1 MEQFYKKARVP
12 LRMASSTG
20 SQAVMCKGCE
30 ITNSDVELS
39 SNMFGILDNTG
50 DVKISDTHSE
60 IGGDFSGIYSYGKVS
75 ITNGDT
81 YIDAGT
87 YGICADD
94 SIIVDWTTDKETRI
108 YSKNYTCPSGKLVF
122 SNCFGLLQNS
132 AVATAQNA
140 DNQILCAAYLL
151 HITSANA
158 ATYYEGHYDVQMS
171 RALVASIV
179 TIQIENNDTTLNF
192 VPIAGGTYHYDIL
205 SSNTPVMITRNPDFA
220 NDTTSTYAMIYYN
233 YNEQLWNVYPYNILK
248 GSDVDTLTYG
258 GDKYFRLMPVSGDIG
273 WYPSNSN
280 YSPFPSSAHRAWL
293 PLTNEQVNTIDPE
306 SFILTTELYAKKTSV
321 LFEGEEEEDATGIDN
336 VIGDFNSDVDVWYD
350 LNGRMLQG
358 RPGHRG
364 VYINQGKK
372 VIVW

>member
-1 MEQFYKKARVP
+1 
-12 LRMASSTG
+12 
-20 SQAVMCKGCE
+20 
-30 ITNSDVELS
+30 
-39 SNMFGILDNTG
+39 
-50 DVKISDTHSE
+50 
-60 IGGDFSGIYSYGKVS
+60 
-75 ITNGDT
+75 
-81 YIDAGT
+81 
-87 YGICADD
+87 
-94 SIIVDWTTDKETRI
+94 
-108 YSKNYTCPSGKLVF
+108 
-122 SNCFGLLQNS
+122 
-132 AVATAQNA
+132 
-140 DNQILCAAYLL
+140 
-151 HITSANA
+151 
-158 ATYYEGHYDVQMS
+158 
-171 RALVASIV
+171 V

>member
-1 MEQFYKKARVP
+1 
-12 LRMASSTG
+12 
-20 SQAVMCKGCE
+20 
-30 ITNSDVELS
+30 
-39 SNMFGILDNTG
+39 
-50 DVKISDTHSE
+50 
-60 IGGDFSGIYSYGKVS
+60 
-75 ITNGDT
+75 
-81 YIDAGT
+81 
-87 YGICADD
+87 
-94 SIIVDWTTDKETRI
+94 
-108 YSKNYTCPSGKLVF
+108 
-122 SNCFGLLQNS
+122 LQNS

-233 YNEQLWNVYPYNILK
+233 YNEQLWNVYPDNILK

-258 GDKYFRLMPVSGDIG
+258 GDKYFRLSISSGYIG
-273 WYPSNSN
+273 WYSDNSN
-280 YSPFPSSAHRAWL
+280 FSAFPITAHHAWL
-293 PLTNEQVNTIDPE
+293 PLTNEQVNTIKQA
-306 SFILTTELYAKKTSV
+306 SFILTSELYAKKVSTF
-321 LFEGEEEEDATGIDN
+321 FESEDEEETTGIDN
-336 VIGDFNSDVDVWYD
+336 ASENSDSEEDVWYD
-350 LNGRMLQG
+350 LNGRRLQG
-358 RPGHRG
+358 KPEHWG

-372 VIVW
+372 VVVQ